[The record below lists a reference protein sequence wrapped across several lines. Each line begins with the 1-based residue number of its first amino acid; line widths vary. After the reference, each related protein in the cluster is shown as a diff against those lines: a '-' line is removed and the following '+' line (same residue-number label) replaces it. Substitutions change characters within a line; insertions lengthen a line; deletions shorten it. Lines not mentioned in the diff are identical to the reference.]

1 MSDDASY
8 SSSIISRDMTAVL
21 KLQIGVDGP
30 VRRIALQRL
39 YESSASS
46 SVSFNQL
53 RKLAISYAFPKA
65 KSAIYKKFDV
75 VMTYVDEDGDV
86 ITISTDDE
94 LAEGFAQFVNQKPP
108 VLRVNAVVTR
118 KGKSDDENTIAE
130 ETTTTTDEAPEPRGR
145 EAEQTSSES
154 SNRNESPRRSPAGIE
169 QLQTAL
175 ETVVAVLASS
185 VVALQTHMAKNGVGT
200 ATSAST
206 GDAAAAEAERQNV
219 AEGFMKDVAGKI
231 GMKESINTNSGA
243 KPEEHTFI
251 HGRHTCDGCLQT
263 PIVGT
268 RYKASNLP
276 DYDLCM
282 NCHSNYKGAHIKFE
296 PAELDR
302 DRQLQGRWR
311 MRQHRQARR
320 SATGNPCG
328 GGNGMRGR
336 RCRQMRVQVNVN
348 EMDDEMKEAIR
359 LSLLEVKNG
368 KDTMKEEKKKESKE
382 APNAEKGDEDVNMEN
397 VEEEMVKEME
407 NVADVPKVELPAET
421 PSLIESPSRGVND
434 SFTSAAAG
442 NGEIAEAIGITLDH
456 CAEAIDAIVSEFNKE
471 ASKHSSTNEKV
482 GKEVVESAVA
492 SAMGTASANSSVVM
506 ELANAF
512 EENKK
517 EENQD
522 DVSAMT
528 NSFVSHKEPLVGSE
542 PDIVVEPT
550 VLEEEMFIKEEEAE
564 VESEEPKE
572 ETVIVEP
579 SAPVDETEESAEAEK
594 TSESDDEWSVVND
607 DDEMMARAAQM
618 IGSAIFEGDNTA
630 ESVVSSA
637 SSVPSTVPSLN
648 SVSGKV
654 MPNQRA
660 LWSAHL
666 SQLRELGFED
676 EAKNVEILERLNA
689 ANIGVD
695 STDEITVTEVVNQL
709 LNARE

>member
-1 MSDDASY
+1 MKC
-8 SSSIISRDMTAVL
+8 II

-30 VRRIALQRL
+30 VRRLDLQRL
-39 YESSASS
+39 YESSESS
-46 SVSFNQL
+46 SVSYHRLKL
-53 RKLAISYAFPKA
+53 RAISYAFPRSKGA
-65 KSAIYKKFDV
+65 MYKKFDV
-75 VMTYVDEDGDV
+75 VTTYVDEDGDV
-86 ITISTDDE
+86 ITISTDE
-94 LAEGFAQFVNQKPP
+94 EFAEACAQFVNEKPP

-118 KGKSDDENTIAE
+118 KGKSDDEK
-130 ETTTTTDEAPEPRGR
+130 TDERPEPRVPVTD
-145 EAEQTSSES
+145 QTFSES
-154 SNRNESPRRSPAGIE
+154 SSHHESPRRSPVGIE
-169 QLQTAL
+169 QLQTVL
-175 ETVVAVLASS
+175 ETVVAGLASS
-185 VVALQTHMAKNGVGT
+185 VVALQSHLAKNGAGT
-200 ATSAST
+200 TTPAST
-206 GDAAAAEAERQNV
+206 GDAAAAGATAEVERQNV
-219 AEGFMKDVAGKI
+219 AERLMKEVAGKI
-231 GMKESINTNSGA
+231 GMKDSMNTDTGA
-243 KPEEHTFI
+243 KPEEHPFI

-276 DYDLCM
+276 DYDLCS
-282 NCHSNYKGAHIKFE
+282 NCHSNYKGAYIQFE
-296 PAELDR
+296 SAELDR

-311 MRQHRQARR
+311 MRQLRQARR

-328 GGNGMRGR
+328 GGMRGR
-336 RCRQMRVQVNVN
+336 RCRQMRAQVSAN

-368 KDTMKEEKKKESKE
+368 KDNTKEESKE
-382 APNAEKGDEDVNMEN
+382 APNTEKSDEDVNMEN
-397 VEEEMVKEME
+397 VEEDLVKQME
-407 NVADVPKVELPAET
+407 DVADVPKVELPAET
-421 PSLIESPSRGVND
+421 PSLIESPSRDVND
-434 SFTSAAAG
+434 SFASAAAG

-482 GKEVVESAVA
+482 GKELVESAVVSAVGAA
-492 SAMGTASANSSVVM
+492 SASSSVVM

-512 EENKK
+512 EETKK

-528 NSFVSHKEPLVGSE
+528 NSFVSHKEPLIGSE

-550 VLEEEMFIKEEEAE
+550 MLEEEMFLKEEETE

-579 SAPVDETEESAEAEK
+579 SAPVDEMDEIVEAED
-594 TSESDDEWSVVND
+594 SSDDEWSVVND

-637 SSVPSTVPSLN
+637 TSVPSTVPSLN
-648 SVSGKV
+648 STSGKV
-654 MPNQRA
+654 MANQRA

-666 SQLRELGFED
+666 SQLSELGFED

-709 LNARE
+709 LNAQE

>member
-1 MSDDASY
+1 
-8 SSSIISRDMTAVL
+8 
-21 KLQIGVDGP
+21 
-30 VRRIALQRL
+30 
-39 YESSASS
+39 
-46 SVSFNQL
+46 
-53 RKLAISYAFPKA
+53 
-65 KSAIYKKFDV
+65 
-75 VMTYVDEDGDV
+75 
-86 ITISTDDE
+86 
-94 LAEGFAQFVNQKPP
+94 
-108 VLRVNAVVTR
+108 
-118 KGKSDDENTIAE
+118 
-130 ETTTTTDEAPEPRGR
+130 
-145 EAEQTSSES
+145 
-154 SNRNESPRRSPAGIE
+154 
-169 QLQTAL
+169 
-175 ETVVAVLASS
+175 
-185 VVALQTHMAKNGVGT
+185 
-200 ATSAST
+200 
-206 GDAAAAEAERQNV
+206 
-219 AEGFMKDVAGKI
+219 
-231 GMKESINTNSGA
+231 
-243 KPEEHTFI
+243 
-251 HGRHTCDGCLQT
+251 
-263 PIVGT
+263 
-268 RYKASNLP
+268 
-276 DYDLCM
+276 
-282 NCHSNYKGAHIKFE
+282 
-296 PAELDR
+296 
-302 DRQLQGRWR
+302 
-311 MRQHRQARR
+311 
-320 SATGNPCG
+320 
-328 GGNGMRGR
+328 MRGR

-368 KDTMKEEKKKESKE
+368 KDTEKKEESKE
-382 APNAEKGDEDVNMEN
+382 APILEKSDEDVNMEN

-407 NVADVPKVELPAET
+407 NVDDLPDLEFPAET

-492 SAMGTASANSSVVM
+492 SAMVTASANSSVVM

-550 VLEEEMFIKEEEAE
+550 VLEEEMFLKEEEAE

-579 SAPVDETEESAEAEK
+579 SATVDEIEESAEAEK

-695 STDEITVTEVVNQL
+695 STDKITVTEVVNQL